1 MNFKS
6 IKLIGLVVLV
16 YSLTACQQTVVTPVS
31 TQLTNPTEQ
40 PTLAAT
46 PVSGLT
52 LDELMNAKVT
62 APQMQKEVQLQ
73 NGKYEGGTGAD
84 YALVQM
90 LPQSVLGDLNGDGKT
105 DAAVLL
111 AENSGGSGVFV
122 SLAAF
127 IATDNGFSQSSVV
140 LIDDRPVIN
149 TLAIQDGII
158 TVDATI
164 HGTNDAMVSPTLKV
178 IENYQLIGTNITLVG
193 LSETSADAEQKIV
206 VDQPQQNSSVTG
218 SVEVKGSMPVA
229 PFENNLRYRF
239 LDETG
244 KVLNEGA
251 FTVQSEDVGKPATF
265 DNTLNLPAAASGAKI
280 RLELAYLSAKD
291 GSPVCIT
298 SVNLMVK

>member
-1 MNFKS
+1 MKFTS
-6 IKLIGLVVLV
+6 IKIIGLVVLFF
-16 YSLTACQQTVVTPVS
+16 SLAACQQTVVTPVS
-31 TQLTNPTEQ
+31 TQLSMSTEQ
-40 PTLAAT
+40 PTPAAT
-46 PVSGLT
+46 TLSGFT

-127 IATDNGFSQSSVV
+127 IATDNGFSQSSAL

-158 TVDATI
+158 TLDATI
-164 HGTNDAMVSPTLKV
+164 HGANDAMVSPTLKV
-178 IENYQLIGTNITLVG
+178 IENYQLIGTTLTQVG

-206 VDQPQQNSSVTG
+206 MDLPQQNSSVTG
-218 SVEVKGSMPVA
+218 SVEVKGSMPIA

-239 LDETG
+239 FDENG

-251 FTVQSEDVGKPATF
+251 FTVQSADAGKPATF
-265 DNTLNLPAAASGAKI
+265 DNTLNVPAAASGAKI

-298 SVNLMVK
+298 SVNLTVK